1 MNNWTYFF
9 LQPENETFTMNED
22 DIRPLSVIFKY
33 TDIKL
38 EDIEIPEVLK
48 LDGLVT
54 RI

>member
-1 MNNWTYFF
+1 
-9 LQPENETFTMNED
+9 MNEN
-22 DIRPLSVIFKY
+22 DIRPMSVIYKY

-48 LDGLVT
+48 LKGLIT